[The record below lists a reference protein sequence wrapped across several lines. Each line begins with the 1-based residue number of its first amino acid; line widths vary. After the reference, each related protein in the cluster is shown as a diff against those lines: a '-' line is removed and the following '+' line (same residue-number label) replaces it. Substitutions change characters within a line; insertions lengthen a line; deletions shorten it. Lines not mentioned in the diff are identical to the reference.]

1 MKQSICEAG
10 HVVDRKATGEP
21 GKSQIPDALLSSLC
35 VPAESA
41 GVLWTNLD
49 YSGIFFCF
57 EMCSFF
63 QSVVLAPTRALAG
76 GECL

>member
-1 MKQSICEAG
+1 MVG
-10 HVVDRKATGEP
+10 RRATVEP
-21 GKSQIPDALLSSLC
+21 GKSLIPDAFLSSLC
-35 VPAESA
+35 MPAASV

-49 YSGIFFCF
+49 YCGFFNF

-76 GECL
+76 GEYL